1 MDVSDELT
9 FIEERSAKL
18 REIIVSTLFL
28 PDTINKLSKLDTEG
42 EIVTILDAN
51 ELFGKS
57 DTLNKIYI
65 GILVNDRSEGEIKA
79 FYSCIPDN
87 RAGSNMAI
95 TINIPRNYSNIENFK
110 EWVEPELEDALSHEL
125 QHSCDST
132 EMLSADIPEEEAK
145 WENLESIYRHFASE
159 AETRGHLSGARGR
172 SRMSGEDVDKVLMNM
187 ISSIYDEAIDRGFD
201 LNDAASIAQRIWKKW
216 SEYEV
221 TF

>member
-87 RAGSNMAI
+87 RGG
-95 TINIPRNYSNIENFK
+95 IEHGDHNQY
-110 EWVEPELEDALSHEL
+110 PQEL
-125 QHSCDST
+125 
-132 EMLSADIPEEEAK
+132 
-145 WENLESIYRHFASE
+145 
-159 AETRGHLSGARGR
+159 
-172 SRMSGEDVDKVLMNM
+172 
-187 ISSIYDEAIDRGFD
+187 
-201 LNDAASIAQRIWKKW
+201 
-216 SEYEV
+216 
-221 TF
+221 